1 MENRKFL
8 NKCKKS
14 INFCLLLVLSA
25 IICSSCKKTV
35 KIAFCDLPQEI
46 SSSVE
51 EVVSKNSNV
60 KYKISNI
67 SKEEFVSKNV
77 KKIAKKNDILFANDG
92 KIAELIEEYAKDI
105 PENIYLNVPD
115 RIAGDKSKKLPI
127 LLDHYGIGYCDSVR
141 RSLNLMYPA
150 DYDGLVEYLNEV
162 KNVTDY
168 PIFVAGGENK
178 ELLAL
183 LTALCESIGGKE
195 GYDSFIAVCE
205 NYLEDAENTNF
216 NRLLTQKIYENYY
229 FDDILKIVIDWEN
242 EGFLAKNWLNLKN
255 IDFKAY
261 SRDYDIGCAFLSL
274 SQFHSLDYKIA
285 QNYSCDRFPVQ
296 NFYVEHGII
305 SPQIVCFGMNDKK
318 IVNEIL
324 NDLVSA
330 ESQKELSAKT
340 MLAPAGKNGTAYDRA
355 ADDVRFLA
363 SSCYYGSLPDCDNE
377 LLCYNEEVINRF
389 IEEIRRAIQ

>member
-1 MENRKFL
+1 MENRKFV
-8 NKCKKS
+8 NRFKKS
-14 INFCLLLVLSA
+14 FNFCLLLVLSA

-205 NYLEDAENTNF
+205 NYLEDVENTNF

-229 FDDILKIVIDWEN
+229 FDDILRIVVTF
-242 EGFLAKNWLNLKN
+242 FLA
-255 IDFKAY
+255 F
-261 SRDYDIGCAFLSL
+261 
-274 SQFHSLDYKIA
+274 
-285 QNYSCDRFPVQ
+285 
-296 NFYVEHGII
+296 
-305 SPQIVCFGMNDKK
+305 
-318 IVNEIL
+318 
-324 NDLVSA
+324 
-330 ESQKELSAKT
+330 
-340 MLAPAGKNGTAYDRA
+340 
-355 ADDVRFLA
+355 
-363 SSCYYGSLPDCDNE
+363 
-377 LLCYNEEVINRF
+377 
-389 IEEIRRAIQ
+389 